1 MQVRKQIEREG
12 RRMKIKIQLKMVIE
26 DVRIAFNG
34 GSCFLFMN
42 FLKPLIWNIL
52 DKHFPSGTDYADAG
66 IETPRILEPS
76 SAALWELVDEEV
88 NASPVLGN
96 VDSGEEGAV
105 RYEVNAQEGEEDE
118 EKDKEGDEVNRIE
131 ESEDEDP
138 GSVQERPSGKGEDGD
153 YDEEYEEDK
162 SWKEDSDDTG
172 SRSLVS
178 SSQDSSNESSDE
190 ESDFVVV

>member
-105 RYEVNAQEGEEDE
+105 RYEVNAQEG
-118 EKDKEGDEVNRIE
+118 KDKEGDEVNRIE

>member
-1 MQVRKQIEREG
+1 
-12 RRMKIKIQLKMVIE
+12 MKIKIQLKMVIE

-118 EKDKEGDEVNRIE
+118 DKEGDEVNRIE